1 MDEPAVSNAGR
12 IQCPA
17 CGSLL
22 EVRVLDESDG
32 NGVRVRNAC
41 EPGEKHLLTPR
52 DREVLRLMA
61 LGARDRDIAVACGI
75 SVDGAK
81 RAVRSLLIRLAAQN
95 RTEAAC
101 RAVAG
106 GLVDLTSLE
115 DRSKERSKELPDR
128 SFAP

>member
-1 MDEPAVSNAGR
+1 MSQDPSAGQVR
-12 IQCPA
+12 CPA

-22 EVRVLDESDG
+22 EVRVIEGSDR
-32 NGVRVRNAC
+32 NGMRVRSAC
-41 EPGEKHLLTPR
+41 GSGQKDLLTPR

-95 RTEAAC
+95 RTEAAV

-115 DRSKERSKELPDR
+115 GRSKERPKELPNR
-128 SFAP
+128 LRTE